1 MNKKLIF
8 KILGIILGIE
18 GIFLLIPFVIAL
30 VCRENTAAF
39 GVTALLCLAVG
50 LPLSRLRTA
59 KTRLQIRDG
68 YMAVALSWLT
78 MALFGALPYSL
89 SHVVPAYVDA
99 LFETVSGFT
108 TTGASVFETVEQ
120 LPRSILFWR
129 AMTQWLGGM
138 GVLVMVLALLPKLS
152 EGSVN
157 LMRAESPGPIST
169 KLLPRTAD
177 TAKMLYTIYIAL
189 TAAQAVLLRLTG
201 MPWFDAVTNSLTTIS
216 TGGFSVR
223 NASVSFYHSS
233 AVNWILIFFMFI
245 SSVNFSLLY
254 MFITRRARDALR
266 SEELRAYIGIVFGAT
281 GLIAFDLVL
290 RTGLDVYHAIEQA
303 AFQVTTIIST
313 TGFYTEDYDLWPH
326 FCRSILLVV
335 MFIGGCA
342 GSTAGGIKV
351 SRIVVL
357 FKGFKRELRR
367 ILHTREVRPITL
379 DGQRVEDDTVSAV
392 SAFFFAYVV
401 ILFMCTAV
409 VSLDDVNLTTSLSA
423 TMTSISNVGPALSLA
438 GPTRNFAFFSPL
450 SKLALSFTMLLGRLE
465 IMPLLVLFLPSVW
478 RKK

>member
-1 MNKKLIF
+1 MNKRLIL

-18 GIFLLIPFVIAL
+18 GIFLLIPFAVAL

-39 GVTALLCLAVG
+39 GVTALLCLAAG
-50 LPLSRLRTA
+50 LPLGRMHTV
-59 KTRLQIRDG
+59 KTRLQTRDG
-68 YMAVALSWLT
+68 YMAVALSWLV
-78 MALFGALPYSL
+78 MAVFGALPYSL
-89 SHVVPAYVDA
+89 SRVVPTYVDA

-108 TTGASVFETVEQ
+108 TTGSSVFATVET
-120 LPRSILFWR
+120 LPHSILLWR
-129 AMTQWLGGM
+129 SLTQWLGGM

-177 TAKMLYTIYIAL
+177 TAQMLYIIYIAL
-189 TAAQAVLLRLTG
+189 TAAQTLLLRIVGLS
-201 MPWFDAVTNSLTTIS
+201 WFDAVNIALTSIS
-216 TGGFSVR
+216 TGGFSVHD
-223 NASVSFYHSS
+223 ASIAFYGSS
-233 AVNWILIFFMFI
+233 AVNWIVIFFMFI

-254 MFITRRARDALR
+254 MLLTRRAKEALR
-266 SEELRAYIGIVFGAT
+266 SEELRAYAGIVLGAA
-281 GLIAFDLVL
+281 GLIALDLVL
-290 RTGLDVYHAIEQA
+290 RTGLDVYHAVEQA
-303 AFQVTTIIST
+303 AFQVTTLIST
-313 TGFYTEDYDLWPH
+313 TGFFTADYDLWPH
-326 FCRSILLVV
+326 FCRSILLLV

-342 GSTAGGIKV
+342 GSTAGGMKV
-351 SRIVVL
+351 SRIAVL
-357 FKGFKRELRR
+357 FKVLRRELRR

-379 DGQRVEDDTVSAV
+379 DGQRVEDGTTSAV

-401 ILFMCTAV
+401 ILFLCTVV

-423 TMTSISNVGPALSLA
+423 AITSVSNVGPALSLA